1 MKDHPLHCAG
11 NNNSIIGSLNHSIV
25 PSKNDGDIKTFVA
38 ISAKSITIVGD
49 MEIPIMEFQVQGYK
63 ISKNLTKE
71 WILVRGNFILFWN
84 GMTASS

>member
-49 MEIPIMEFQVQGYK
+49 MEITVVESRDIR
-63 ISKNLTKE
+63 
-71 WILVRGNFILFWN
+71 LVRIWHKNEFWSEEILSYFETKWWQALKN
-84 GMTASS
+84 

>member
-38 ISAKSITIVGD
+38 ISAKSITIMGG
-49 MEIPIMEFQVQGYK
+49 MEITFIEFQVQGYK
-63 ISKNLTKE
+63 VNKNLT
-71 WILVRGNFILFWN
+71 
-84 GMTASS
+84 

>member
-49 MEIPIMEFQVQGYK
+49 MEITVVESRDIR
-63 ISKNLTKE
+63 
-71 WILVRGNFILFWN
+71 LVRIWHKNEFWSEEILSYFEMKWWQAPKN
-84 GMTASS
+84 